1 MGDGGDGREK
11 TCDGETFLR
20 IGTILGSC
28 TNGRPAELP
37 SETWGSKG
45 RWVDRELLARGRSL
59 SGEVGW
65 GPGCP
70 YIDIDDDAR
79 GGRASRG
86 VATDPVALDG
96 MGRDPLGRTGR
107 FVRKSFR

>member
-1 MGDGGDGREK
+1 
-11 TCDGETFLR
+11 LR

-37 SETWGSKG
+37 KETWGSNG

-65 GPGCP
+65 ALGCP

-79 GGRASRG
+79 GGRVSRT
-86 VATDPVALDG
+86 VAFDG
-96 MGRDPLGRTGR
+96 MGLDPLGRTGR